1 MSTHEDP
8 AAMLHELLEGLARFG
23 GHGTGVTRLAYSD
36 VWCEAQRWLAGRARG
51 LGLAATTDA
60 AGNLFFHDPS
70 LVPGEGA
77 PPVLLVGSHLD
88 TVVSGGRYDGACGA
102 VAGLVAAVALR
113 ARGALPV
120 VGFVT
125 CEEEGSRFPSPFMG
139 ARSLLGQVEEA
150 ELDAVRDGD
159 GVAWRAAL
167 ESARARGCAAP
178 LAPGPRPFLPLF
190 RSARMLELHIEQGP
204 VLEAEGL
211 ELGIVTHIAGFRRLR
226 ARLTGEARHAGAT
239 PMRLRRDALAAA
251 AEIAL
256 AVESYAKSLGEPAV
270 ATAGFARAEPGLYNV
285 IAGACDLGLE
295 VRHVEPGRPAAMAA
309 EVEQLARGVAERRGV
324 ALEIV
329 EVSGQDPT
337 AFAAP
342 LVAAAESLAKER
354 GLRFRTMA
362 SGAGHDAMVFAH
374 ADVPALVVF
383 VPSRGGISHA
393 PEEYTPPE
401 QLAAGLGFA
410 IELARRVSAE
420 QA

>member
-1 MSTHEDP
+1 MSPQDDP
-8 AAMLHELLEGLARFG
+8 TAVLHELLEGLARFG
-23 GHGTGVTRLAYSD
+23 REGTGVTRLAYSD
-36 VWCEAQRWLAGRARG
+36 AWCEAQRWLAERARG

-60 AGNLFFHDPS
+60 AGNLFFHDPAV
-70 LVPGEGA
+70 VPGAGA

-88 TVVSGGRYDGACGA
+88 TVVSGGRYDGACGV
-102 VAGLVAAVALR
+102 VAGLLAAAALR
-113 ARGALPV
+113 GRGALSA
-120 VGFVT
+120 VGFAT

-139 ARSLLGQVEEA
+139 ARSLLGQVEA
-150 ELDAVRDGD
+150 GELDAVRDGN
-159 GVAWRAAL
+159 GVSWRAAL
-167 ESARARGCAAP
+167 DAVRTRGCAAL
-178 LAPGPRPFLPLF
+178 LAPGPRPFPPLF
-190 RSARMLELHIEQGP
+190 RPARMLELHIEQGP

-211 ELGIVTHIAGFRRLR
+211 ALGIVTHIAGFRRLR
-226 ARLTGEARHAGAT
+226 VRLTGEARHAGAT

-256 AVESYAKSLGEPAV
+256 AVEAHARALGEPAV

-285 IAGACDLGLE
+285 IAGACELGLE

-337 AFAAP
+337 TFAAP

-374 ADVPALVVF
+374 AGVPALVVF

-393 PEEYTPPE
+393 PGEYTLPE
-401 QLAAGLGFA
+401 QLAPGLAFA
-410 IELARRVSAE
+410 IELARRVSEEPA
-420 QA
+420 